1 MNEGVSYWV
10 ITSLEEAFGP
20 YDSYEAA
27 YFFASMNL
35 EPGTWTIN
43 NT

>member
-1 MNEGVSYWV
+1 MSEEVRYWV
-10 ITSLEEAFGP
+10 ITSSEGAIGP

-27 YFFASMNL
+27 YFFGSMNL

-43 NT
+43 HT